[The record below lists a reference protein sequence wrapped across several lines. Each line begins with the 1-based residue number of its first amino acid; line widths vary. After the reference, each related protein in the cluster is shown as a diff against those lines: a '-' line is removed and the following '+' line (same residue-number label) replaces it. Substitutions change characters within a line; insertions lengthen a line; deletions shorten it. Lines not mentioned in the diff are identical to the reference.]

1 MKAVKTARTVE
12 KKFFMG
18 KAIILLGTNLGDKH
32 QNLAKAIEAI
42 SQYGKLLRTSGIYES
57 PPWGYDSS
65 NTYFNQVVLLETS
78 LSSPSL
84 LEVLLGI
91 EKALGRVRNEAGYTD
106 RTMDLDILDYEGE
119 VSTSEQLI
127 LPHPRLHLRLFTLLP
142 MAEVAPH
149 WVHPS
154 SDESID
160 TLLAKCPDRVQ
171 PNRLSH

>member
-1 MKAVKTARTVE
+1 MQTWVR
-12 KKFFMG
+12 
-18 KAIILLGTNLGDKH
+18 
-32 QNLAKAIEAI
+32 
-42 SQYGKLLRTSGIYES
+42 QYELLRRTYFTLIIQYIQIHSSVRITSFI
-57 PPWGYDSS
+57 S

-78 LSSPSL
+78 LASPSL
-84 LEVLLGI
+84 LEVLLDI

-106 RTMDLDILDYEGE
+106 RTMDLDILDYEGK

-171 PNRLSH
+171 PNRLSR